1 MPSRD
6 CEKTD
11 NRHEYEGDNSEMIPL
26 QITLKLTGKARTS
39 T

>member
-26 QITLKLTGKARTS
+26 QITLKLTGEARAS